1 MRSSR
6 QGEQETDLKKASR
19 PPAINSGKRNLAVM
33 QEADESY
40 SLNGSPEPK
49 RKVARQVRAI
59 DASIEVEPD
68 TRERSII

>member
-6 QGEQETDLKKASR
+6 KGEWETDPKKAFGTPANTSR
-19 PPAINSGKRNLAVM
+19 KHNLTVM